1 MFVELGMTFW
11 LFSLAVFIN
20 TIILFN
26 SLKLELD
33 SNLYF
38 LVNTLADVL
47 KPYGWA
53 FKLSCRFLLVKCKL
67 EVVHSGCMT
76 YTTVW

>member
-20 TIILFN
+20 TVILFN

-53 FKLSCRFLLVKCKL
+53 FK
-67 EVVHSGCMT
+67 
-76 YTTVW
+76 